1 MSFWD
6 VDGHVLIL
14 VFLCSLLSLCEG
26 YAESYEQCY
35 QALNYEMIGNVYH
48 ALHYMEWIVKENP
61 LDEGIK
67 KALKDMRE
75 RIGQES

>member
-1 MSFWD
+1 
-6 VDGHVLIL
+6 
-14 VFLCSLLSLCEG
+14 
-26 YAESYEQCY
+26 
-35 QALNYEMIGNVYH
+35 
-48 ALHYMEWIVKENP
+48 MEWIVKENP